1 MLLYL
6 QVPPELAIQISIAFL
21 SESSDGDRNVDA
33 LVTQLTKELVV
44 GSSKYLNI
52 QVTS

>member
-21 SESSDGDRNVDA
+21 SESSNGDGDRNVDA
-33 LVTQLTKELVV
+33 LVAQLTKELVV

-52 QVTS
+52 